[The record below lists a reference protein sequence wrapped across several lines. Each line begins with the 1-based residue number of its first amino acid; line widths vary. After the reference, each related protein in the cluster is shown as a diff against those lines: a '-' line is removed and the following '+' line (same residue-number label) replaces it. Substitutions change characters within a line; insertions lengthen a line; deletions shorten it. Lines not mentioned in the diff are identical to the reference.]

1 MDKDEQIQEL
11 TERVAQLEEENHQL
25 QSMLQ
30 KVINKYQKLT
40 KKVQSDPIL
49 PKEPPPPKQKKRS
62 SHKKEERPSIE
73 TASTSKAGDIEYSLK
88 QNIEFDNLSFVKSV
102 LSSISINYYF
112 DSLGTFLIHEAV
124 KAGAIK
130 ILNFI
135 CAQGADLNAKTSQG
149 DSALILG
156 AEDNKHDSMCIIL
169 QHGRDKVDLDY
180 RNAAGM
186 TALQIAVK
194 NGNKEIV
201 GLLAA
206 HGANVNIANLL
217 GDSLIKIAQRGGN
230 QEIVMLLINAG
241 ASLR

>member
-25 QSMLQ
+25 QLMLQ
-30 KVINKYQKLT
+30 KVIKKYQKLT
-40 KKVQSDPIL
+40 KKVQSDPNV
-49 PKEPPPPKQKKRS
+49 PKETPVPKQKKRN

-73 TASTSKAGDIEYSLK
+73 TAPTSKAGDIEYSLK

-102 LSSISINYYF
+102 LSSISVNYYF
-112 DSLGTFLIHEAV
+112 ESLGTFLIHEAV

-135 CAQGADLNAKTSQG
+135 CAQGADLNAKTSSK

-156 AEDNKHDSMCIIL
+156 AEENKHDSMCIIL
-169 QHGRDKVDLDY
+169 QHGRDKVDLEY
-180 RNAAGM
+180 RSASGM

-206 HGANVNIANLL
+206 HGANVNITNFL